1 MDALPGSPQIQNII
15 PATFFNTSAWAAPG
29 LGLIG
34 GAFIFSSGMIYLN
47 WRRRKAKKA
56 GEGYGTGHV
65 NELEETVNHNLPNPL
80 KAILPLIIV
89 ALCNKIF
96 SDLIIRNYGERF
108 NFSAIGVSSVSP
120 IEIKSLAAIWAIAGA
135 LLLGIVTVLML
146 AYRRIKIK
154 FNVRLTPAIGGALL
168 ATLNTASEY
177 GLEQ

>member
-1 MDALPGSPQIQNII
+1 
-15 PATFFNTSAWAAPG
+15 
-29 LGLIG
+29 
-34 GAFIFSSGMIYLN
+34 MIYLN

-120 IEIKSLAAIWAIAGA
+120 IEIKSLAAI
-135 LLLGIVTVLML
+135 
-146 AYRRIKIK
+146 
-154 FNVRLTPAIGGALL
+154 
-168 ATLNTASEY
+168 
-177 GLEQ
+177 